1 MDWSHAGII
10 VNGVD
15 LASGAAGAFTMSD
28 TNEDYR
34 VRGVHTLAHNRSTNG
49 SYRFDR
55 FVLEARV
62 FNDGVGFRFVV
73 PGQGARTPDEAR
85 SIFTEGWSLGKLPL
99 KRVKASKPSG
109 KTRRPP
115 MVRST

>member
-10 VNGVD
+10 VDGVD
-15 LASGAAGAFTMSD
+15 LASDAAGAFTMSD

-73 PGQGARTPDEAR
+73 PGQGARTPDEATT
-85 SIFTEGWSLGKLPL
+85 FALPAGSVL
-99 KRVKASKPSG
+99 QAVAYGDSPITIALNHYAAK
-109 KTRRPP
+109 
-115 MVRST
+115 